1 MFHLLLRDLSQEL
14 SENCMHTRF
23 VISLTSKKMKEW
35 EKMNDSEVADEE
47 VSK

>member
-1 MFHLLLRDLSQEL
+1 MFHLLLRDLSQEF

-23 VISLTSKKMKEW
+23 VISLTSEKMKVW
-35 EKMNDSEVADEE
+35 EKMNDTEVADEN